1 MPHQIRRFGVM
12 QTAKV
17 VGALYA
23 LLGLVFVPIVL
34 VVSMFAPKEQG
45 MGPGLA
51 LALPILYGV
60 FGFIFAA
67 LGCAIYNVV
76 AGLVGGV
83 EVELSQSQT
92 A

>member
-23 LLGLVFVPIVL
+23 LLGLVFVPIFL
-34 VVSMFAPKEQG
+34 VISMFAPKEQSL
-45 MGPGLA
+45 GPGLA

-60 FGFIFAA
+60 FGFIFRRAW
-67 LGCAIYNVV
+67 LRH
-76 AGLVGGV
+76 L
-83 EVELSQSQT
+83 
-92 A
+92 